1 MPKTAPNS
9 FPRRNLNLDRAE
21 VMDALIELR
30 GTSLMDATVAA
41 CAIIAHA
48 DGDVSPS
55 ERARVLTMMKADRLL
70 SMFADDE
77 VRATFDA
84 HESAFADDPRYAM
97 ENALLAII
105 PVAGRKREAHV
116 VLQACLLIT
125 AADGRID
132 PRELDAIGLVRES
145 LGLLAND

>member
-9 FPRRNLNLDRAE
+9 FPRRNAAMDRAE

-48 DGDVSPS
+48 DGDVSPA
-55 ERARVLTMMKADRLL
+55 ERRRVITLMQADRLL
-70 SMFADDE
+70 SLFARDE
-77 VRATFDA
+77 VRAAFDA
-84 HESAFADDPRYAM
+84 YESAFAENPGLAM
-97 ENALLAII
+97 EQALMAIM
-105 PVAGRKREAHV
+105 PAARRREEARV

-132 PRELDAIGLVRES
+132 RRELDAIGLVREA
-145 LGLLAND
+145 LGHPAAE